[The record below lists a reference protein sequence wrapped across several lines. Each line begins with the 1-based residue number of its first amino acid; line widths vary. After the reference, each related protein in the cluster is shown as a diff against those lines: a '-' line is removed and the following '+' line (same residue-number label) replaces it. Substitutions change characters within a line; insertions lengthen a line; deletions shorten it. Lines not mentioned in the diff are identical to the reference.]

1 MAEPKEI
8 LSPEDYTN
16 YRSVRQAAVV
26 LIVLGGIFVI
36 IGIGMLTKQKRDP
49 LREPPALGIGM
60 AIFGLAGVVGGIAV
74 LSGDR
79 RWAKLAHVMS
89 VPYSLVF
96 PFGTIAFYIVHSGL
110 SRYLDSKERVRRA
123 THGGDRS
130 DLADRQSR

>member
-1 MAEPKEI
+1 MAKPKEI

-36 IGIGMLTKQKRDP
+36 IGIGNLTKQKRDP
-49 LREPPALGIGM
+49 LRDPPALGIGM

-74 LSGDR
+74 LRGNR
-79 RWAKLAHVMS
+79 RSAKLAHVMS
-89 VPYSLVF
+89 VPYALVF

-110 SRYLDSKERVRRA
+110 SRYLDSKERVRKA
-123 THGGDRS
+123 TLGRVPSDFGDWGTR
-130 DLADRQSR
+130 